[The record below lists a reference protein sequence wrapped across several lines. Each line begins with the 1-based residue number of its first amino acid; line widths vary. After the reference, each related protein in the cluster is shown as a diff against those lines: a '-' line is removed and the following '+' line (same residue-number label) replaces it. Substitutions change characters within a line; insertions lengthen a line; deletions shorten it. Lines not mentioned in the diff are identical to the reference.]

1 MTTKTSK
8 PSKNGKNGQKE
19 ILIVGSKMK
28 DVIKKAGC
36 MSSSDL
42 IEALSERVRT
52 MLLDAT
58 KRASSND
65 RRTVRPCDL

>member
-1 MTTKTSK
+1 MTIKATKKSK
-8 PSKNGKNGQKE
+8 TGNAHKE

-28 DVIKKAGC
+28 DVVKQAGF

-42 IEALSERVRT
+42 IEALSERVRI
-52 MLLDAT
+52 MLIDAS
-58 KRASSND
+58 KRANSND